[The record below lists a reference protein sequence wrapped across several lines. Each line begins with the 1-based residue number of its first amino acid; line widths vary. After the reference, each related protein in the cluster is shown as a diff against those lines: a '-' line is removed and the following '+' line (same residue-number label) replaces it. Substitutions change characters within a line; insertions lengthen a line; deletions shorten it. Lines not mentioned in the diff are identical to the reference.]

1 MKSRIQIA
9 RNALYTSDK
18 SVREMVSVI
27 SEVIEVRI
35 LDEMK
40 KSNYFSLMIDQSIDR
55 TETEQLILHGRYI
68 DLETGELKSH
78 YLKVLDT

>member
-1 MKSRIQIA
+1 MKYRIQIA

-18 SVREMVSVI
+18 SVQEMVSVI
-27 SEVIEVRI
+27 SEEVLI

-40 KSNYFSLMIDQSIDR
+40 KSNNFSLMIDEITDC
-55 TETEQLILHGRYI
+55 TVTEQLILHGRYI

-78 YLKVLDT
+78 

>member
-18 SVREMVSVI
+18 SVQEMVAVN

-40 KSNYFSLMIDQSIDR
+40 KSNYFSLMMDESTDC
-55 TETEQLILHGRYI
+55 TVTEQLILHGRYI

-78 YLKVLDT
+78 YLKV